1 MKYMIWVICYLVF
14 ALIFSQGFKKVNRT
28 MKNASALTILLEL
41 FTGLF
46 AIIMSIFFKY
56 TFPSDIKV
64 YITLFVVTIIYA
76 VTDRLNIEARYGLS
90 PSNFS
95 MLKQLSTVFLVIFGL
110 VFLKEQLVFKKIL
123 GAIVIVVSNVM
134 LAVNKVGKFEFNKY
148 FIFCLIS
155 NFLFA
160 VAMFINVNISSM
172 FNIGIYTL
180 ITVFIPSIII
190 KLFSRLS
197 FKDLEEE
204 FNLYNKP
211 LFILV
216 SFAWCMMLISSVK
229 AYEYGSISVV
239 APLLTLT
246 ALTNTIYGF
255 IVDKDKKRFYYKL
268 VISILIL
275 IGVILIKV

>member
-64 YITLFVVTIIYA
+64 YIALFVVTIIYA

-123 GAIVIVVSNVM
+123 GAIIIVVSNVM
-134 LAVNKVGKFEFNKY
+134 LAVNKDGKFEFNKY

-246 ALTNTIYGF
+246 ALTNTIYEF

>member
-28 MKNASALTILLEL
+28 MRNASALTILLEL

-123 GAIVIVVSNVM
+123 GAIIIVVSNVM
-134 LAVNKVGKFEFNKY
+134 LAVNKDGKFEFNKY
-148 FIFCLIS
+148 FIFCLIF

-246 ALTNTIYGF
+246 ALTNTIYEF

>member
-28 MKNASALTILLEL
+28 MKNASALTVLLEL

-46 AIIMSIFFKY
+46 AIVMSIFFKY

-64 YITLFVVTIIYA
+64 YITLFIVTIIYA

-123 GAIVIVVSNVM
+123 GVIIIVVSNIM
-134 LAVNKVGKFEFNKY
+134 LAVNKDGKFEFNKY

-246 ALTNTIYGF
+246 ALTNTIYEF

-275 IGVILIKV
+275 FGVILIKV

>member
-110 VFLKEQLVFKKIL
+110 VFLKEQLVFKKKL
-123 GAIVIVVSNVM
+123 GAIIIVVSNVM
-134 LAVNKVGKFEFNKY
+134 LAVNKDGKFEFNKY
-148 FIFCLIS
+148 FLFCLIS

-246 ALTNTIYGF
+246 ALTNTIYEF

>member
-28 MKNASALTILLEL
+28 MKNASALTVLLEL

-46 AIIMSIFFKY
+46 AIVMSIFFKY

-95 MLKQLSTVFLVIFGL
+95 MLKQLSTVFLIIFGL
-110 VFLKEQLVFKKIL
+110 VFLKEQLAFKKIL
-123 GAIVIVVSNVM
+123 GAIIIVVSNVM
-134 LAVNKVGKFEFNKY
+134 LAVNKDGKFEFNKY

-246 ALTNTIYGF
+246 ALTNTIYEF

>member
-123 GAIVIVVSNVM
+123 GAIIIVVSNVM
-134 LAVNKVGKFEFNKY
+134 LAVNKDGKFEFNKY

-246 ALTNTIYGF
+246 ALTNTIYEF

>member
-28 MKNASALTILLEL
+28 MKNASALTVLLEL

-46 AIIMSIFFKY
+46 AIVMSIFFKY

-64 YITLFVVTIIYA
+64 YITLFVVTIIYS

-123 GAIVIVVSNVM
+123 GAIIIVVSNVM
-134 LAVNKVGKFEFNKY
+134 LAVNKDGKFEFNKY

-155 NFLFA
+155 NLLFA

-180 ITVFIPSIII
+180 ITVLIPSIII

-246 ALTNTIYGF
+246 ALTNTIYEF

>member
-28 MKNASALTILLEL
+28 MKNASALTVLLEL

-46 AIIMSIFFKY
+46 AIVMSIFFKY

-110 VFLKEQLVFKKIL
+110 LFLREQLAFKKIL
-123 GAIVIVVSNVM
+123 GAIIIVVSNVM
-134 LAVNKVGKFEFNKY
+134 LAVNKDGKFEFNKY

-197 FKDLEEE
+197 FKALEEE

-246 ALTNTIYGF
+246 ALTNTIYEF

>member
-28 MKNASALTILLEL
+28 MKNASALTVLLEL

-46 AIIMSIFFKY
+46 AIVMSIFFKY

-110 VFLKEQLVFKKIL
+110 VFLKEQLAFKKIL
-123 GAIVIVVSNVM
+123 GAIIIVVSNVM
-134 LAVNKVGKFEFNKY
+134 LAVNKDGKFEFNKY

-246 ALTNTIYGF
+246 ALTNTIYEF

>member
-123 GAIVIVVSNVM
+123 GAIIIVVSNVM
-134 LAVNKVGKFEFNKY
+134 LAVNKDGKFEFNKY
-148 FIFCLIS
+148 FLFCLIS

-246 ALTNTIYGF
+246 ALTNTIYEF

>member
-14 ALIFSQGFKKVNRT
+14 ALIFAQGFKKVNRT

-56 TFPSDIKV
+56 TFPNDIKV

-123 GAIVIVVSNVM
+123 GAIIIVVSNVM
-134 LAVNKVGKFEFNKY
+134 LAVNKDGKFEFNKY

-246 ALTNTIYGF
+246 ALTNTIYEF

>member
-28 MKNASALTILLEL
+28 MKNASALTVLLEL

-56 TFPSDIKV
+56 TFPGDIKV

-123 GAIVIVVSNVM
+123 GVIIIVVSNVM
-134 LAVNKVGKFEFNKY
+134 LAVNKDGKFEFNKY

-246 ALTNTIYGF
+246 SLTNTIYEF

-275 IGVILIKV
+275 IGVVLIKV

>member
-56 TFPSDIKV
+56 TFPNDIKV

-123 GAIVIVVSNVM
+123 GAIIIVVSNVM
-134 LAVNKVGKFEFNKY
+134 LAVNKDGKFEFNKY

-246 ALTNTIYGF
+246 ALTNTIYEF

>member
-46 AIIMSIFFKY
+46 AIVMSIFFKY

-95 MLKQLSTVFLVIFGL
+95 MLKQLSTVFLVIFGF

-123 GAIVIVVSNVM
+123 GAIIIVVSNVM
-134 LAVNKVGKFEFNKY
+134 LAVNKDGKFEFNKY

-180 ITVFIPSIII
+180 ITVLIPSIII

-246 ALTNTIYGF
+246 ALTNTIYEF

>member
-28 MKNASALTILLEL
+28 MKNASALTVLLEL

-46 AIIMSIFFKY
+46 AIVMSIFFKY

-123 GAIVIVVSNVM
+123 GAIIIVVSNVM
-134 LAVNKVGKFEFNKY
+134 LAVNKDGKFEFNKY

-229 AYEYGSISVV
+229 AYEYGRISVV

-246 ALTNTIYGF
+246 AITNTIYEF

>member
-123 GAIVIVVSNVM
+123 GAIIIVVSNVM
-134 LAVNKVGKFEFNKY
+134 LAVNKDGKFEFNKY

-190 KLFSRLS
+190 KS
-197 FKDLEEE
+197 
-204 FNLYNKP
+204 
-211 LFILV
+211 
-216 SFAWCMMLISSVK
+216 
-229 AYEYGSISVV
+229 
-239 APLLTLT
+239 T
-246 ALTNTIYGF
+246 
-255 IVDKDKKRFYYKL
+255 
-268 VISILIL
+268 
-275 IGVILIKV
+275 

>member
-28 MKNASALTILLEL
+28 MKNASALTVLLEL

-46 AIIMSIFFKY
+46 AIVMSIFFKY

-110 VFLKEQLVFKKIL
+110 VFLKEQLAFKKIL
-123 GAIVIVVSNVM
+123 GAIIIVVSNVM
-134 LAVNKVGKFEFNKY
+134 LVVNKDGKFEFNKY

-246 ALTNTIYGF
+246 ALTNTIYEF

>member
-28 MKNASALTILLEL
+28 MKNASALTVLLEL

-46 AIIMSIFFKY
+46 AIVMSIFFKY

-123 GAIVIVVSNVM
+123 GAIIIVVSNVM
-134 LAVNKVGKFEFNKY
+134 LAVNKDGKFEFNKY

-160 VAMFINVNISSM
+160 VAMFINVNISCM

-246 ALTNTIYGF
+246 ALTNTIYEF

>member
-123 GAIVIVVSNVM
+123 GAIIIVVSNVM
-134 LAVNKVGKFEFNKY
+134 LAVNKDGKFEFNKY

-229 AYEYGSISVV
+229 DYEYGSISVV

-246 ALTNTIYGF
+246 ALTNTIYEF

>member
-14 ALIFSQGFKKVNRT
+14 ALIFAQGFKKVNRI

-46 AIIMSIFFKY
+46 AIVMSIFFKY

-123 GAIVIVVSNVM
+123 GAIIIVVSNVM
-134 LAVNKVGKFEFNKY
+134 LAVNKDGKFEFNKY

-216 SFAWCMMLISSVK
+216 SFAWCMMLVSSVK

-246 ALTNTIYGF
+246 ALTNTIYEF
-255 IVDKDKKRFYYKL
+255 IVDKDKKRFYYKV

>member
-64 YITLFVVTIIYA
+64 YIILFVVTIIYA

-123 GAIVIVVSNVM
+123 GAIIIVVSNVM
-134 LAVNKVGKFEFNKY
+134 LAVNKDGKFEFNNY

-246 ALTNTIYGF
+246 ALTNTIYEF

>member
-28 MKNASALTILLEL
+28 MKNASALTVLLEL

-123 GAIVIVVSNVM
+123 GAIIIVVSNVM
-134 LAVNKVGKFEFNKY
+134 LAVNKDGKFEFNKY

-197 FKDLEEE
+197 FKDLKEE

-246 ALTNTIYGF
+246 ALTNTIYEF

>member
-123 GAIVIVVSNVM
+123 GAIIIVVSNVM
-134 LAVNKVGKFEFNKY
+134 LAVNKDGKFEFNKY

-180 ITVFIPSIII
+180 ITVFITSIII

-246 ALTNTIYGF
+246 ALTNTIYEF

>member
-28 MKNASALTILLEL
+28 MKNASALTVLLEL

-46 AIIMSIFFKY
+46 AIVMSIFFKY

-123 GAIVIVVSNVM
+123 GAIIIVVSNVM
-134 LAVNKVGKFEFNKY
+134 LAVNKDGKFEFNKY

-204 FNLYNKP
+204 FILYNKP
-211 LFILV
+211 LFIFV

-246 ALTNTIYGF
+246 ALTNTIYEF

>member
-28 MKNASALTILLEL
+28 MKNASALTVLLEL

-46 AIIMSIFFKY
+46 AIVMSIFFKY

-123 GAIVIVVSNVM
+123 GAIIIVVSNVM
-134 LAVNKVGKFEFNKY
+134 LAVNKDGKFEFNKY

-155 NFLFA
+155 NLLFA

-246 ALTNTIYGF
+246 ALTNTIYEF

>member
-28 MKNASALTILLEL
+28 MKNASALTVLLEL

-46 AIIMSIFFKY
+46 AIVMSIFFKY

-123 GAIVIVVSNVM
+123 GAIIIVVSNVM
-134 LAVNKVGKFEFNKY
+134 LAVNKDGKFEFNKY

-229 AYEYGSISVV
+229 AYEYRSISVV

-246 ALTNTIYGF
+246 ALTNTIYEF

>member
-28 MKNASALTILLEL
+28 MKNASALTVLLEL

-46 AIIMSIFFKY
+46 AIVMSIFFKY

-110 VFLKEQLVFKKIL
+110 VFLREQLVLKKIL
-123 GAIVIVVSNVM
+123 GAIIIVVSNVM
-134 LAVNKVGKFEFNKY
+134 LAVNKDGKFEFNKY

-190 KLFSRLS
+190 KLFSKLS

-246 ALTNTIYGF
+246 ALTNTIYEF

>member
-28 MKNASALTILLEL
+28 MKNASALTVLLEL

-46 AIIMSIFFKY
+46 AIVMSIFFKY

-123 GAIVIVVSNVM
+123 GAIIIVVSNVM
-134 LAVNKVGKFEFNKY
+134 LAVNKDGKFEFNKY

-246 ALTNTIYGF
+246 ALTNTIYEF

-268 VISILIL
+268 VVSILIL

>member
-1 MKYMIWVICYLVF
+1 MKYMIWVICYLIF

-28 MKNASALTILLEL
+28 MKNASALTVLLEL

-46 AIIMSIFFKY
+46 AIVMSIFFKY

-110 VFLKEQLVFKKIL
+110 VFLKEQLIFKKIL
-123 GAIVIVVSNVM
+123 GAIIIVISNVM
-134 LAVNKVGKFEFNKY
+134 LAVNKDGKFEFNKY

-160 VAMFINVNISSM
+160 VAMFINVNISSK

-190 KLFSRLS
+190 KLFSKLS

-246 ALTNTIYGF
+246 ALTNTIYEF
-255 IVDKDKKRFYYKL
+255 VVDKDKKRFYYKL

>member
-246 ALTNTIYGF
+246 ALTNTIYEF